1 MQDFPLHTVRHEIR
15 LDVLVW
21 RDPWKSMEMSL
32 AEAPAMGK
40 TGLMEKIVKDLG
52 MLLLHLV
59 KHEGLG
65 KKDEQCMTD

>member
-1 MQDFPLHTVRHEIR
+1 
-15 LDVLVW
+15 
-21 RDPWKSMEMSL
+21 MEMSL